1 MLNTELTIERM
12 PSKLKAFK
20 KYIEK
25 YACSYSA
32 RYIEELGVEM
42 HALTF
47 YHKQTM
53 MPYVMVWQAAD
64 SNNAEIYVNY
74 QADNWNS
81 DTFKIRSENFIS
93 NDMKAFLAVISECET
108 EDDKIMRKYAKE
120 LEKVPVNV
128 ITNIKALEEFEN
140 KPKVKVELVE
150 PTLPEYKR

>member
-1 MLNTELTIERM
+1 MINTELTIERM

-32 RYIEELGVEM
+32 RYVEELGVDM

-64 SNNAEIYVNY
+64 SNHAEIYVNY

-81 DTFKIRSENFIS
+81 DTIKIRRENFIS
-93 NDMKAFLAVISECET
+93 NDMKAFLAVIRECET
-108 EDDKIMRKYAKE
+108 EDDKVMHKYAKE

-140 KPKVKVELVE
+140 KPKEKVELVE
-150 PTLPEYKR
+150 PILPEYKR